1 MKVVLN
7 QDVKGLGKKLQ
18 IVDVSEGYA
27 RNFLLPR
34 KLAVIADNKNINE
47 ANTKNEALKF
57 KKKTEFEA
65 AKKQKEL
72 LEKSFIEFKHK
83 VGDGGK
89 LFGSVTEKE
98 IADEIKMKFK
108 LNIDKKKIVINVPI
122 KQLGSYTVEIKLYE
136 GIVAK
141 LKIVVVGMKV

>member
-89 LFGSVTEKE
+89 LFGSVTE

-122 KQLGSYTVEIKLYE
+122 KQLGSYTVDIKLYE

>member
-65 AKKQKEL
+65 AEKQKEL
-72 LEKSFIEFKHK
+72 L
-83 VGDGGK
+83 
-89 LFGSVTEKE
+89 
-98 IADEIKMKFK
+98 
-108 LNIDKKKIVINVPI
+108 
-122 KQLGSYTVEIKLYE
+122 
-136 GIVAK
+136 
-141 LKIVVVGMKV
+141 

>member
-65 AKKQKEL
+65 AEKQKEL
-72 LEKSFIEFKHK
+72 F
-83 VGDGGK
+83 GK
-89 LFGSVTEKE
+89 
-98 IADEIKMKFK
+98 
-108 LNIDKKKIVINVPI
+108 
-122 KQLGSYTVEIKLYE
+122 
-136 GIVAK
+136 
-141 LKIVVVGMKV
+141 

>member
-57 KKKTEFEA
+57 KKKTKFEA

-98 IADEIKMKFK
+98 IADEIKLKFK

-122 KQLGSYTVEIKLYE
+122 KQLGSYTVDIKLYE

>member
-122 KQLGSYTVEIKLYE
+122 KQLGSYTVDIKLYE

>member
-1 MKVVLN
+1 MKVVVN

-122 KQLGSYTVEIKLYE
+122 KQLGSYTVDIKLYE

>member
-57 KKKTEFEA
+57 KKKTEYEA

-122 KQLGSYTVEIKLYE
+122 KQLGSYTVDIKLYE

>member
-7 QDVKGLGKKLQ
+7 QNIKGLGKKLQ
-18 IVDVSEGYA
+18 IVEVSEGYA
-27 RNFLLPR
+27 RNFLLPK
-34 KLAVIADNKNINE
+34 KLALIADNKNISE
-47 ANTKNEALKF
+47 ANNKNEALKF
-57 KKKTEFEA
+57 KKKTEIQEA
-65 AKKQKEL
+65 NNQKEI
-72 LEKSFIEFKHK
+72 LEKSYIEFKHK

-98 IADEIKMKFK
+98 IADEIKNKFK
-108 LNIDKKKIVINVPI
+108 INIDKKKIVINIPI
-122 KQLGSYTVEIKLYE
+122 KQLGSYSVDVKLYE